1 MKKLLPIIILVVGV
15 LVLAG
20 VFYVIKGKKGAS
32 PSDEEGLLELPIE
45 KRPVVS
51 LIPAS
56 DGHYLKLIVDKI
68 VIDAKSLEYM
78 LNYDVPGGVPQ
89 GVPGTVELNG
99 EKSYENDLLLGS
111 ESSGKFRYDEG
122 VENGSITLRFRNGEG
137 KLLAKLTTGFHLQS
151 NTDNLTSSDGAFSYK
166 LQESVNAYFVTL
178 NTLGYPGEINF
189 TLKKGPYGVFS
200 STDEKIVG
208 EIIMDSNTLYYYD
221 DDWVKLEDHKSK
233 NIGIFASD

>member
-1 MKKLLPIIILVVGV
+1 M
-15 LVLAG
+15 
-20 VFYVIKGKKGAS
+20 
-32 PSDEEGLLELPIE
+32 
-45 KRPVVS
+45 
-51 LIPAS
+51 
-56 DGHYLKLIVDKI
+56 
-68 VIDAKSLEYM
+68 
-78 LNYDVPGGVPQ
+78 
-89 GVPGTVELNG
+89 
-99 EKSYENDLLLGS
+99 
-111 ESSGKFRYDEG
+111 
-122 VENGSITLRFRNGEG
+122 
-137 KLLAKLTTGFHLQS
+137 AKLTTGFHLQS